1 MKRFANLSKP
11 DRQEVLQEAAA
22 RLGVVP
28 AIVEKDF
35 WVTWVLDQIFSD
47 PLLSK
52 LLMFKGG
59 TSLSKVYG
67 VIERFSE
74 DIDLILDWKQLTQK
88 DPNEFIS
95 KSQDGRLSKEINE
108 QATQFI
114 ATELLTKLQKILAP
128 VCSIT
133 LDQED
138 PFVINVHYPASF
150 SDSYLRPEIRLEIG
164 PMAAWNPHQT
174 HTVASLVASQF
185 PQQFTQPNCNVN
197 VILAKRT
204 FWEKATILHAEAH
217 RPESRN
223 LPMRYSRHYYDLA
236 QMASSA
242 IKDEALADLELL
254 EQVVDFKQRFYH
266 SGWANYETASPGT
279 FKLIPPE
286 ERIKEL
292 EQDYDAMHN
301 MIYGKYPNFDD
312 LLSVL
317 SELENEI
324 NQMTRQ

>member
-1 MKRFANLSKP
+1 MRQFATLSQS
-11 DRQEVLQEAAA
+11 DRQEILQEAAA
-22 RLGVVP
+22 RLSVMP

-74 DIDLILDWKQLTQK
+74 DIDLILDWKQFTQK

-95 KSQDGRLSKEINE
+95 KSQDGKLSKEIDE
-108 QATQFI
+108 HAKQFI
-114 ATELLTKLQKILAP
+114 ATVLLDKLQGILSP
-128 VCSIT
+128 ICSVK
-133 LDQED
+133 LDEED
-138 PFVINVHYPASF
+138 SFVINVDYPTSF
-150 SDSYLRPEIRLEIG
+150 PDPYLRGEIRLEIG

-174 HTVASLVASQF
+174 HIVTSLVAKQF
-185 PQQFTQPNCNVN
+185 PQLFTQPNCNVN

-217 RPESRN
+217 RPEDKL

-236 QMASSA
+236 QMANSD
-242 IKDEALADLELL
+242 IKDQALGDFELL
-254 EQVVDFKQRFYH
+254 EQVVDFKQRFYPAR
-266 SGWANYETASPGT
+266 WAHYQSATPGS
-279 FKLIPPE
+279 FKLMPPK
-286 ERIKEL
+286 ERLSEL
-292 EQDYDAMHN
+292 EKDYQAMRN
-301 MIYGKYPNFDD
+301 MIYGDYPKFND
-312 LLSVL
+312 LLNVL

-324 NQMTRQ
+324 NQ